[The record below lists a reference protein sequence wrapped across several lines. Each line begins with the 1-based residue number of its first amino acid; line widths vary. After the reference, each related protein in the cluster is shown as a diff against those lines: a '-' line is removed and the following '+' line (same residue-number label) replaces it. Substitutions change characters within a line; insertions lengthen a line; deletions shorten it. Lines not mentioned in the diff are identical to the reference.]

1 MDINMEDV
9 KEEAGG
15 EDARLEHFFQEAGLK
30 KARSYLAKWKWGV
43 PEREVIGDCAKLEF
57 KGEGHE
63 FEDLKDNFEDLIW
76 KSRSVLEK
84 KEPDCN
90 PREELHKSAQ
100 TLVQEVD
107 ESGSA
112 PPEYRCFAHDRI
124 VSGIGGTHQVAE
136 NRARA
141 LERKRQMP
149 CLVRFV
155 GSEAT
160 TRQREAA
167 VEEAQEEAMAAQA
180 AQAQA
185 EPDFEEEDVRS
196 RTHSL
201 TAPPIN
207 SFVPSPMMQT
217 VHGLPDVGS
226 HGIWL
231 DLEESGIDFVSCDDK
246 LQEDDLRSLSFPSN
260 WQRPNHALPAAY
272 QSDAL
277 RALIGKRGRL
287 PGKRVAVAGE
297 PSPAEQGSV
306 ECHAMAAQKKEKN
319 PFLPDQG
326 QSCWIWFAPKT
337 GKNDEKPSTRDAAA
351 LPHNAAA
358 HEARLQKGL
367 WGKKAYR
374 LSPAVFVADA
384 FDGTALV
391 RERSATGMA
400 SIKVK
405 AGLILP
411 WYEGLLVL
419 EELMRKNENEDSCPW
434 VTELLDVILK
444 EKSQRNISASLYVS
458 KSLLNAAVT
467 GPAFVTREGRIV
479 AHRRSPLRDDS
490 QLTEAEVSPPGW
502 YRVDRLERYLP
513 PWEAFAHPK
522 CGLYQDFYLVQWSPP
537 LEMESFE
544 DTPQGEPGFPKCTWE
559 PDECLP
565 DDLDALRISAKKRWL
580 EGQKE
585 REKKVTRNPSFTEDN
600 KEQARGT
607 KRMANGDVAE
617 TAKATFRDV
626 SGKVLHG
633 LREELKPEIS
643 EEEKGKIKEGWPKH
657 EGEYP
662 TGYGPAMPPGFC
674 QQECRCMEDWH
685 VGEVDLDRKWLKNA
699 LRDQAV
705 ERAVSGFKLQE
716 GMLRIRG
723 GYSGHAFLE
732 PLRAADREFALSGF
746 QRQRQAAT
754 QVAMVVIQCV
764 KQAVMPLPLAAALDA
779 SAGDLLHSL
788 YILDESKEEG
798 PEDDG
803 HAGGPFQP
811 LRFEKLSGPDWILV
825 DQSTGRIGT
834 IAKDTPRAF
843 KAESFTVAV
852 DFCGVVK
859 RWRMDL
865 KIGPNKPPVPE
876 NLRTCTA
883 QIMDVLGQVPQL
895 KEKCI
900 EMIKLVYD
908 DQSKSVRKKVTLAHW
923 LRQMKKVY
931 IMARAFS
938 SMSRL
943 KPLPPTPVA
952 GVTSGPWCYPLQSFS
967 NAEQLSAKLRPQPT
981 GKSEC
986 CKFQF
991 PRSRLGL
998 VRGWTVY
1005 ERGDRSQSGIGGT
1018 VIQTGLHE
1026 LLLVE
1031 APGSEKQ
1038 RGASTSVQVDSDE
1051 EEAPQ
1056 RREDEADVGVKDL
1069 AEGKTKKKPVLPVPD
1084 FLQGST
1090 AGGGGTNCL
1099 LSLLKLLDSEEKKEV
1114 FGRSF
1119 HSAMLD
1125 RPRTFSWLE
1134 PRKTQIFKGGFPYDF
1149 SEVVLG
1155 IGSVL
1160 PLLEAAR
1167 SFRGILLET
1176 PGSTKLAEVIKE
1188 GLDNAEAVRDT
1199 ISRKLPKAA
1208 SVCVVTER
1216 MAHDLLSNGIVPA
1229 CALRHCGAK
1238 SIRHL
1243 PKTVELLAA
1252 PAEIRSERLLEFDL
1266 RPFNTLRA
1274 DLRKTL
1280 CGFDFDRSPEITLD
1294 EVRRPMKLQADK
1306 RGVAVWWVAKPP
1318 AQFGDE
1324 EYSTRPDLEN
1334 RDAPPNG
1341 HSEWKQAV
1349 HYLAGETSVF
1359 QGDVIAGASVLSMGL
1374 VSFATAGVLEDLQ
1387 VSVTPRF
1394 TFRMMQESLDEQEA
1408 NFGKGDLHRLAVGA
1422 ILVVQLFGKHC
1433 DATEPRNQEATESRS
1448 QEPRSQEAARPNV
1461 SGGAHVASWCKPSG
1475 KSSAAD
1481 PGCWTQAQ
1489 HGPDAIRWRVQKF
1502 GFVKLPGTAV
1512 VAANAALI
1520 TEKRGMVN
1528 LLLVVGEDVAEKFDI
1543 VRSSRRPV
1551 SAAPR
1556 SESVMDLW
1564 CLGAMHGSD
1573 TNMRFEGRC
1582 MLARGEGIIPT
1593 MRHAHKK
1600 LLAETG
1606 VLGPW
1611 CKIEREDAART
1622 IADLRATAGTLLTL
1636 GPAWFSAVRIDQFP
1650 RWYLTDEPIVAMEVN
1665 LSCVP
1670 PQPAEGEPN
1679 VENDVKL
1686 CIRMGGKAAL
1696 RAKVSSA
1703 RVLAVSSCRWS
1714 RISHQLGLGPAMPT
1728 RSWKQLIRWLDA
1740 PRFVSAGEDI
1750 QVLTCYNDHQVSWSL
1765 CGFVLTFY
1773 KSAEV
1778 NVEDI
1783 YLPREMVDKYQEE
1796 LLAAQSH
1803 AAGGEQQKPNAET
1816 EELIEAESVPQRSP
1830 RTDVPWAFLRQYLKA
1845 FREGFMYVRPE
1856 CVDCTGADFIT
1867 SEELE
1872 SLRAGRSG
1880 SRDAW
1885 TLG

>member
-1 MDINMEDV
+1 
-9 KEEAGG
+9 
-15 EDARLEHFFQEAGLK
+15 
-30 KARSYLAKWKWGV
+30 
-43 PEREVIGDCAKLEF
+43 
-57 KGEGHE
+57 
-63 FEDLKDNFEDLIW
+63 
-76 KSRSVLEK
+76 
-84 KEPDCN
+84 
-90 PREELHKSAQ
+90 
-100 TLVQEVD
+100 
-107 ESGSA
+107 
-112 PPEYRCFAHDRI
+112 
-124 VSGIGGTHQVAE
+124 
-136 NRARA
+136 
-141 LERKRQMP
+141 
-149 CLVRFV
+149 
-155 GSEAT
+155 
-160 TRQREAA
+160 
-167 VEEAQEEAMAAQA
+167 
-180 AQAQA
+180 
-185 EPDFEEEDVRS
+185 
-196 RTHSL
+196 
-201 TAPPIN
+201 
-207 SFVPSPMMQT
+207 
-217 VHGLPDVGS
+217 
-226 HGIWL
+226 
-231 DLEESGIDFVSCDDK
+231 
-246 LQEDDLRSLSFPSN
+246 
-260 WQRPNHALPAAY
+260 
-272 QSDAL
+272 
-277 RALIGKRGRL
+277 
-287 PGKRVAVAGE
+287 
-297 PSPAEQGSV
+297 
-306 ECHAMAAQKKEKN
+306 MAAQKKEKN

-351 LPHNAAA
+351 LPHNAPA

-419 EELMRKNENEDSCPW
+419 EELMRKNENEESCPW

-859 RWRMDL
+859 CWRMDL

-943 KPLPPTPVA
+943 KPLPPTP
-952 GVTSGPWCYPLQSFS
+952 
-967 NAEQLSAKLRPQPT
+967 
-981 GKSEC
+981 
-986 CKFQF
+986 
-991 PRSRLGL
+991 
-998 VRGWTVY
+998 
-1005 ERGDRSQSGIGGT
+1005 
-1018 VIQTGLHE
+1018 
-1026 LLLVE
+1026 
-1031 APGSEKQ
+1031 
-1038 RGASTSVQVDSDE
+1038 
-1051 EEAPQ
+1051 
-1056 RREDEADVGVKDL
+1056 
-1069 AEGKTKKKPVLPVPD
+1069 
-1084 FLQGST
+1084 
-1090 AGGGGTNCL
+1090 
-1099 LSLLKLLDSEEKKEV
+1099 
-1114 FGRSF
+1114 
-1119 HSAMLD
+1119 
-1125 RPRTFSWLE
+1125 
-1134 PRKTQIFKGGFPYDF
+1134 
-1149 SEVVLG
+1149 
-1155 IGSVL
+1155 
-1160 PLLEAAR
+1160 AR
-1167 SFRGILLET
+1167 
-1176 PGSTKLAEVIKE
+1176 
-1188 GLDNAEAVRDT
+1188 
-1199 ISRKLPKAA
+1199 
-1208 SVCVVTER
+1208 
-1216 MAHDLLSNGIVPA
+1216 
-1229 CALRHCGAK
+1229 
-1238 SIRHL
+1238 
-1243 PKTVELLAA
+1243 
-1252 PAEIRSERLLEFDL
+1252 
-1266 RPFNTLRA
+1266 
-1274 DLRKTL
+1274 
-1280 CGFDFDRSPEITLD
+1280 
-1294 EVRRPMKLQADK
+1294 
-1306 RGVAVWWVAKPP
+1306 
-1318 AQFGDE
+1318 
-1324 EYSTRPDLEN
+1324 
-1334 RDAPPNG
+1334 
-1341 HSEWKQAV
+1341 
-1349 HYLAGETSVF
+1349 
-1359 QGDVIAGASVLSMGL
+1359 
-1374 VSFATAGVLEDLQ
+1374 
-1387 VSVTPRF
+1387 
-1394 TFRMMQESLDEQEA
+1394 
-1408 NFGKGDLHRLAVGA
+1408 
-1422 ILVVQLFGKHC
+1422 
-1433 DATEPRNQEATESRS
+1433 
-1448 QEPRSQEAARPNV
+1448 
-1461 SGGAHVASWCKPSG
+1461 
-1475 KSSAAD
+1475 
-1481 PGCWTQAQ
+1481 
-1489 HGPDAIRWRVQKF
+1489 
-1502 GFVKLPGTAV
+1502 
-1512 VAANAALI
+1512 
-1520 TEKRGMVN
+1520 
-1528 LLLVVGEDVAEKFDI
+1528 
-1543 VRSSRRPV
+1543 
-1551 SAAPR
+1551 
-1556 SESVMDLW
+1556 
-1564 CLGAMHGSD
+1564 
-1573 TNMRFEGRC
+1573 
-1582 MLARGEGIIPT
+1582 
-1593 MRHAHKK
+1593 
-1600 LLAETG
+1600 
-1606 VLGPW
+1606 
-1611 CKIEREDAART
+1611 
-1622 IADLRATAGTLLTL
+1622 
-1636 GPAWFSAVRIDQFP
+1636 
-1650 RWYLTDEPIVAMEVN
+1650 
-1665 LSCVP
+1665 
-1670 PQPAEGEPN
+1670 
-1679 VENDVKL
+1679 
-1686 CIRMGGKAAL
+1686 
-1696 RAKVSSA
+1696 
-1703 RVLAVSSCRWS
+1703 
-1714 RISHQLGLGPAMPT
+1714 
-1728 RSWKQLIRWLDA
+1728 
-1740 PRFVSAGEDI
+1740 
-1750 QVLTCYNDHQVSWSL
+1750 
-1765 CGFVLTFY
+1765 
-1773 KSAEV
+1773 
-1778 NVEDI
+1778 
-1783 YLPREMVDKYQEE
+1783 
-1796 LLAAQSH
+1796 
-1803 AAGGEQQKPNAET
+1803 
-1816 EELIEAESVPQRSP
+1816 
-1830 RTDVPWAFLRQYLKA
+1830 
-1845 FREGFMYVRPE
+1845 
-1856 CVDCTGADFIT
+1856 
-1867 SEELE
+1867 
-1872 SLRAGRSG
+1872 
-1880 SRDAW
+1880 
-1885 TLG
+1885 